1 MSVTLFALFVSN
13 SDSVFRW
20 LAEHGGDHV
29 VRKHAR
35 CFERGWTMKVT
46 LDDPSLSEMFKSR
59 WASDLLTLDN
69 HRKWMAD
76 GRLR

>member
-1 MSVTLFALFVSN
+1 
-13 SDSVFRW
+13 
-20 LAEHGGDHV
+20 
-29 VRKHAR
+29 
-35 CFERGWTMKVT
+35 MKVT